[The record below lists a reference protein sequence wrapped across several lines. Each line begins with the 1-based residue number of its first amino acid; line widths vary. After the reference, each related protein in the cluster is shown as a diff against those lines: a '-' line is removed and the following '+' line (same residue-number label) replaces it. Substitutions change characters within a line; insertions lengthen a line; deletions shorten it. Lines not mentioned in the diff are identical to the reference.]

1 MTIQVIRVIREL
13 TDKGSLP
20 GSTNRRT
27 LCSEVHLDNLP
38 TWTPHTDILE
48 DEENVVIRVELAGI
62 ERENI
67 RLCLKDGKLYITGS
81 RQERR
86 QEMQTRYHQLE
97 ISYGDFAKVISIP
110 ESIEH
115 NDIDAAFDN
124 GILYV
129 TISKKS
135 HVIEIPIKSE
145 NITD

>member
-13 TDKGSLP
+13 TDKGSIP
-20 GSTNRRT
+20 GSRNRGM
-27 LCSEVHLDNLP
+27 LCSDVAYDNLT

-48 DEENVVIRVELAGI
+48 DDENVVIRVELAGI

-67 RLCLKDGKLYITGS
+67 MLCLKDGKLIVTGY

-97 ISYGDFAKVISIP
+97 IDYGNFAKVISIP

-115 NDIDAAFDN
+115 NEIDAAFDN
-124 GILYV
+124 GILYI

-135 HVIEIPIKSE
+135 HIIEIPIKIE
-145 NITD
+145 NDTD

>member
-1 MTIQVIRVIREL
+1 MTIQIIRVIREL
-13 TDKGSLP
+13 TDKGSMP
-20 GSTNRRT
+20 GRKNRT
-27 LCSEVHLDNLP
+27 MLCSDVHSDNLP

-48 DEENVVIRVELAGI
+48 DEENVVIRIELAGI

-67 RLCLKDGKLYITGS
+67 ILRLKEGKLYVTGY

-86 QEMQTRYHQLE
+86 KELHTRYHQLE
-97 ISYGDFAKVISIP
+97 ISYGDFVKVISIP

-124 GILYV
+124 GILYI

-135 HVIEIPIKSE
+135 HVIEIPIQIE
-145 NITD
+145 NRTD